1 MIFVH
6 NNIATSTLLLHT
18 LFVFWKKNEKKC
30 GWMCGFFFIWK
41 ESRVKPC
48 HTNNVL
54 MLLSIKILRLKILV
68 LYSSLFFFFSKGHGH
83 LSILCLVSPWLVI
96 EGIWPFGARKVRKK
110 NQRFCFDSSYT
121 INGHKIPGSILWKG
135 IETDIGRVL
144 TLRRISWHYCWD
156 NWRN

>member
-6 NNIATSTLLLHT
+6 NNIATLLLHT

-68 LYSSLFFFFSKGHGH
+68 LYSSFFFFFSKGHGH
-83 LSILCLVSPWLVI
+83 ISIPCLVSPWLVI
-96 EGIWPFGARKVRKK
+96 EETMAIWGTQSEKKKTSDFVLIHLTQLMGRK
-110 NQRFCFDSSYT
+110 F
-121 INGHKIPGSILWKG
+121 
-135 IETDIGRVL
+135 RVL
-144 TLRRISWHYCWD
+144 FFEKG
-156 NWRN
+156 